1 MWEGSEAP
9 QVSRMGQAG
18 SPNFKKAKQVLCRSM
33 EEEKEG
39 TKFQTHSRDSGGKAR
54 KEA

>member
-18 SPNFKKAKQVLCRSM
+18 SPGFQEGKTWEKKRR
-33 EEEKEG
+33 G
-39 TKFQTHSRDSGGKAR
+39 TKFQTHSRDSGRKAR